1 MIVMAKID
9 SHLFDIGYMDT
20 LATGDSFFHK
30 LDPRAK
36 LITTLVFIGTV
47 VSFGKY
53 EISALIPFIIFPLV
67 LITSGGLPFLYLLKK
82 VLLVAPFAFF
92 IGIFNPFLDQTAMV
106 HIGSLQI
113 SGGWIS
119 FFSIMLRFSLTVG
132 AALVLIALTGFQAV
146 CMGLEKLGVPR
157 PFVVQLLF
165 LYRYLFVLIDE
176 AARMVRAKSLRTFNS
191 RGTKIGTFGSMM
203 GHLLLRTLDRAQR
216 IHLAMCCRGFDGHI
230 RLICPLKIGVR
241 ETAFVLGWSLLF
253 ICMRIYNIPQL
264 IGTVVTGFYL

>member
-1 MIVMAKID
+1 MAKLDSQLFQID
-9 SHLFDIGYMDT
+9 ALDE
-20 LATGDSFFHK
+20 LASGNSVFHN

-36 LITTLVFIGTV
+36 LVTTLVFIGTV

-53 EISALIPFIIFPLV
+53 EISALIPFAIYPLV
-67 LITSGGLPFLYLLKK
+67 LISVGGLPFFYLAER

-92 IGIFNPFLDQTAMV
+92 IGILNPFFDQTIMV
-106 HIGSLQI
+106 HLGSISL

-119 FFSIMLRFSLTVG
+119 FFSIMLRFLLTVG
-132 AALVLIALTGFQAV
+132 SALVLIALTGFHAV

-176 AARMVRAKSLRTFNS
+176 ASRMIRAKSLRTFNS
-191 RGTKIGTFGSMM
+191 RGTKIRTFGSML

-216 IHLAMCCRGFDGHI
+216 IHLAMCCRGFDGHV
-230 RLICPLKIGVR
+230 RLICPLKIGWK
-241 ETAFVLGWSLLF
+241 ETIFVLGWVLLF
-253 ICMRIYNIPQL
+253 FSMRFYHISEHLGLMIMRNI
-264 IGTVVTGFYL
+264 V